1 MKRRPLLLAATPLLA
16 AGAAARAQTA
26 RPGGGW
32 PERAVRLVVPF
43 APGGPSDI
51 VARALAQ
58 RLSPALGQPVV
69 VENRAGG
76 GGVVGTDA
84 VAKAPPDGYT
94 IGRSAPARS
103 CGNRIGRS
111 AKPIWVS
118 PPSIEV
124 TICPPLR

>member
-1 MKRRPLLLAATPLLA
+1 MKRRPLLLAAPLLA
-16 AGAAARAQTA
+16 AGAARAQTA
-26 RPGGGW
+26 RPGGW

-58 RLSPALGQPVV
+58 TLSPALGQPVV

-84 VAKAPPDGYT
+84 VARPRPTAT
-94 IGRSAPARS
+94 RSDCARRARS
-103 CGNRIGRS
+103 
-111 AKPIWVS
+111 
-118 PPSIEV
+118 PSRPACCPTWP
-124 TICPPLR
+124 TIRCATSRR

>member
-1 MKRRPLLLAATPLLA
+1 MKRRPLVLAAPLLA
-16 AGAAARAQTA
+16 AGAARAQTA
-26 RPGGGW
+26 RPGNW

-58 RLSPALGQPVV
+58 TLSPALGQPVV

-94 IGRSAPARS
+94 IGLCSAGALA
-103 CGNRIGRS
+103 I
-111 AKPIWVS
+111 A
-118 PPSIEV
+118 PSLLPNLAYETLRDLAPV
-124 TICPPLR
+124 TLGVKVA